1 MGKGQELYSHAK
13 QRIPGGTQLLSK
25 RPENY
30 LPDRWPSYYLKA
42 KGVEV
47 WDMDGIKYIDM
58 STNGVGT
65 CVLGVGDPDVDAAVH
80 NAIESGTISTLN
92 CPEEVELADLLCEL
106 HPWAA
111 MVRYARSGGEAMAI
125 AVRIARAHTGRD
137 RVAFC
142 GYHGWH
148 DWYLSANLAE
158 ESALDGHLLPGL
170 DPAGVPRGLLGSALP
185 FRYNHLEELKEIVEI
200 NRDRLAAIVM
210 EPIRDH
216 EPTPDFIQGV
226 CEIAIKI
233 GAVLIID
240 EVSAGFRL
248 NTGGAHLL
256 YGFKPDMAVF
266 AKAISNGYPMAA
278 IIGKG
283 SVMDAAQATF
293 ISSTYWTDRIGPVAA
308 LATIHKHRRLEVAKR
323 LVAVGQCIQEG
334 WREAANKAGLAID
347 IGGIPPLSHFNLIGN
362 DAQATHTLFTQ
373 LMLERGFLAGRAF
386 YSTYAHQD
394 EHIESYLNAVDEIFG
409 IIVESLYRGNIRAL
423 LKGPVAHTG
432 FHRLT

>member
-1 MGKGQELYSHAK
+1 
-13 QRIPGGTQLLSK
+13 
-25 RPENY
+25 
-30 LPDRWPSYYLKA
+30 
-42 KGVEV
+42 
-47 WDMDGIKYIDM
+47 
-58 STNGVGT
+58 
-65 CVLGVGDPDVDAAVH
+65 
-80 NAIESGTISTLN
+80 
-92 CPEEVELADLLCEL
+92 
-106 HPWAA
+106 
-111 MVRYARSGGEAMAI
+111 
-125 AVRIARAHTGRD
+125 
-137 RVAFC
+137 VAFC